1 LSNKLEKLEEQVVK
15 RAAPEEA
22 EFYRALARDVF
33 GKASPAFLDQLDPE
47 SLCAILVGAVKLM
60 DGKQPDDIRVRATN
74 PRYDADGWES
84 SRTALEV
91 TLSDRPFIVD
101 SVTHELKRAGLDLQ
115 HVIHPILSIQRDG
128 KGKLI
133 REIAPEKGGPEVYE
147 LYLIEHVPDDGLQAL
162 EERVLKVLNDVKIAT
177 DDYRAMRDTVR
188 SLCQQLDGLAEAHAA
203 EPIAVQIKE
212 CEDFLYWLESHN
224 FVFLGYREYDIV
236 QTERGPALQVVPET
250 ALGVLRDLASS
261 AYQKPVLLTEL
272 PDNLRQRVTG
282 GPPVVVTKS
291 NQESTVH
298 RPVKMDYVGLK
309 KFDKDLNIVGEQRF
323 FGLFTSGAL
332 STPVKDIPILRKRLE
347 TVLELD
353 GATDGSHDFKQI
365 VTIFNS
371 MPREELFWSE
381 AGQLHRDIRTIM
393 AMQQEHDVRMT
404 LRPDPLHRGALVMVI
419 MPRDRFNT
427 EVRHKVQELL
437 EEVFQARHVDYQLSM
452 GEDEE
457 QVRFHFFLTTDVDFS
472 SLDIPELE
480 SRVVDLTRT
489 WNDRLTERLTST
501 HGEALGHR
509 LGEQFNRAFPDG
521 YMSNTTFGMA
531 VRDIDHLVGRLDNKE
546 PYRVGIF
553 NPTNESY
560 AEEATA
566 VRIYHDEDSL
576 VLSDVLPILENLGLR
591 VLLQSSHKVHF
602 QHCGES
608 QTATIDIFRV
618 QNRWTEKPLDMR
630 RDRDRLVSA
639 ITALLGKEAESNR
652 LNGLVVSGGLTWRE
666 VSLLRTYQ
674 THLSQV
680 SLSTSRNFI
689 TDTLLA
695 HPGPAELIYRYFEA
709 KFQPHFKDR
718 EAAMASRKEAFYD
731 SLNKVSSLSFDRTLR
746 ALFNLVEATVRTNFY
761 LDKPY
766 ISHKVS
772 SREVVEMPEPRP
784 LYEIVVVGPGVDG
797 IHLRGGMVARGGLRW
812 SDRPDD
818 FRTEV
823 LGLMKTQMTKNAV
836 IVPVGS
842 KGGFVIKRPPADRE
856 SLMAYVVEQ
865 YKTFIRGLLDLTDN
879 NKGGKVV
886 QPEGLVIY
894 DGPDPY
900 LVVAADKGTASFSD
914 IANSVSQEYGF
925 WLGDAFASGGSHGY
939 DHKKEGITARGA
951 WECVKRHFFEMGV
964 DVMSQEFTC
973 AGIGDMSGDV
983 FGNGM
988 IYTDKTRLVAAFN
1001 HMHIFL
1007 DPSPDAAS
1015 SFVERKRLFELP
1027 RSTWDDYDKSLISK
1041 GGGVFDRAAKAIP
1054 LSLEAQALLGVEV
1067 PEMNGQE
1074 LVRAILKMPVDLL
1087 WNGGIGNYVR
1097 SSTESNADVGD
1108 SSNDAVR
1115 ITAPE
1120 VRAKVIGEG
1129 GNGGFTQLGRIEYAR
1144 LGGRINTDAI
1154 DNSAGVDMSDHEV
1167 NIKILLQPLV
1177 SHGDLSF
1184 EDRNRIL
1191 GSMTNEVN
1199 ALVLKDNYWQSLCL
1213 SIGEKRSKEDLTLFS
1228 SLMSYLAE
1236 RGPLDKAVEFL
1247 PDRKAIQERVRA
1259 SEGFTRPE
1267 LAIILA
1273 YTKMG
1278 LYRRILE
1285 TDFPDEPLFQHYL
1298 HDYFPTYLKEN
1309 YADRIRKHQLRR
1321 EIIATQFTNVVI
1333 DLLGITFVHRTI
1345 RDTGAT
1351 PIQVI
1356 RAALAALEIAD
1367 AKTFLR
1373 KLAEY
1378 DNKVSAESFYYVL
1391 SGMVRALENVVNW
1404 ILLTDADLSSI
1415 SSFIESYRERLKEL
1429 REGLFKILPPEQV
1442 QRLTGL
1448 EKRFEGM
1455 GFGKEFARYVASLDY
1470 VPSGIGIVDN
1480 ARIAE
1485 VPLGEA
1491 ARRYYLVGEKLRIA
1505 WLREQLRGVE
1515 TQDKWSTIANVGLIM
1530 DLRQVQLRLS
1540 LTDVDLDSLPG
1551 NPVARYVQFVR
1562 EIEAEEAFGQASG
1575 DVLARLLAQI
1585 AEGARRKAL
1594 EGSVEMPALPAAP
1607 VLPIGSPE
1615 LAPS

>member
-1 LSNKLEKLEEQVVK
+1 MSNKLEKLEEHVVK

-22 EFYRALARDVF
+22 EFYRGLVRDVF
-33 GKASPAFLDQLDPE
+33 GKANPAFLEQLDQE
-47 SLCAILVGAVKLM
+47 SLAAILSGAVKLM
-60 DGKQPDDIRVRATN
+60 DHKQPDEIRVRATN

-84 SRTALEV
+84 NRTALEV

-101 SVTHELKRAGLDLQ
+101 SVCHELKRAGLDLQ
-115 HVIHPILSIQRDG
+115 FLIHPILHIQREAN
-128 KGKLI
+128 GKLI
-133 REIAPEKGGPEVYE
+133 RELAPDKGEVEVYE
-147 LYLIEHVPDDGLQAL
+147 LYLIEKVPDEGLKAL
-162 EERVLKVLNDVKIAT
+162 EERVARILNDVKIAT
-177 DDYRAMRDTVR
+177 DDYRPMREVVTN
-188 SLCQQLDGLAEAHAA
+188 LCGQLADLAEAHSA
-203 EPIAVQIKE
+203 EPIAVQVRE
-212 CEDFLYWLESHN
+212 CEEFLRWLEQHN
-224 FVFLGYREYDIV
+224 YVFLGYREYDIIS
-236 QTERGPALQVVPET
+236 TDKGPALKVIPET
-250 ALGVLRDLASS
+250 ALGILRDISTS
-261 AYQKPVLLTEL
+261 AYQQAVPLSEL

-282 GPPVVVTKS
+282 GPPIVVTKA

-309 KFDKDLNIVGEQRF
+309 KFDKDLKVVGEQRF
-323 FGLFTSGAL
+323 YGLFTSGAL

-347 TVLELD
+347 IVLELD
-353 GATDGSHDFKQI
+353 GAKDGSHDFKQI

-393 AMQQEHDVRMT
+393 ALQQEHDVRLT

-427 EVRHKVQELL
+427 EVRHKVQQLL
-437 EEVFQARHVDYQLSM
+437 EEVFSAHHVDYQLSM

-457 QVRFHFFLTTDVDFS
+457 QVRFHFFLTTDVDLAS
-472 SLDIPELE
+472 IDIPELE

-489 WNDRLTERLTST
+489 WNDRLTERLIST
-501 HGEALGHR
+501 HGDAGNR

-521 YMSNTTFGMA
+521 YMANTSFGMA
-531 VRDIDHLVGRLDNKE
+531 VRDIDNLIERVDKKE
-546 PYRVGIF
+546 TYRVGIF
-553 NPTNESY
+553 NPTNETY
-560 AEEATA
+560 AEEATS
-566 VRIYHDEDSL
+566 VRIYHDRDSL

-602 QHCGES
+602 QHGGEH
-608 QTATIDIFRV
+608 TATIDIFRV
-618 QNRWTEKPLDMR
+618 QNRWTEQPLDMR
-630 RDRDRLVSA
+630 KDRDRLVA
-639 ITALLGKEAESNR
+639 AVTALLGKDAESNR
-652 LNGLVVSGGLTWRE
+652 LNGLIVSGGLTWRE

-680 SLSTSRNFI
+680 SASTSRNFI
-689 TDTLLA
+689 TDTMLA
-695 HPGPAELIYRYFEA
+695 HPEPAELIYRYFEA
-709 KFQPHFKDR
+709 KFQPNFPDR
-718 EAAMASRKEAFYD
+718 EAAMASRKEAFYE
-731 SLNKVSSLSFDRTLR
+731 SLDKVSSLAFDRTLR

-761 LDKPY
+761 LDKSY

-772 SREVVEMPEPRP
+772 SREVSEMPEPRP
-784 LYEIVVVGPGVDG
+784 LFEIVVVGPGVEG

-842 KGGFVIKRPPADRE
+842 KGGFFVKRPPADRNA
-856 SLMAYVVEQ
+856 LMPHVVEQ
-865 YKTFIRGLLDLTDN
+865 YKTFLRGLLDLTDN
-879 NKGGKVV
+879 NKGGKVIH
-886 QPEGLVIY
+886 PEGLVIY

-900 LVVAADKGTASFSD
+900 LVVAADKGTATFSD
-914 IANSVSQEYGF
+914 YANSISAEYDF

-951 WECVKRHFFEMGV
+951 WECVKRHFFEMGL
-964 DVMSQEFTC
+964 DVMSEEFTC
-973 AGIGDMSGDV
+973 AGIGDMAGDV
-983 FGNGM
+983 FGNGL
-988 IYTDKTRLVAAFN
+988 IYTDKTRLQAAFN
-1001 HMHIFL
+1001 HLHIFL
-1007 DPSPDAAS
+1007 DPNPDAAA
-1015 SFVERKRLFELP
+1015 SFAERNRMFRLP

-1041 GGGVFDRAAKAIP
+1041 GGGVFSRASKAIP
-1054 LSLEAQALLGVEV
+1054 LSPEVKAMLQVEADEMSGLELI
-1067 PEMNGQE
+1067 
-1074 LVRAILKMPVDLL
+1074 RAILKMPVDLL

-1097 SSTESNADVGD
+1097 SSTETNADAGD
-1108 SSNDAVR
+1108 SSNDALR

-1120 VRAKVIGEG
+1120 LRARVVGEG
-1129 GNGGFTQLGRIEYAR
+1129 GNGGLTQLARIEYAR

-1184 EDRNRIL
+1184 EDRNKVL
-1191 GSMTNEVN
+1191 ESMTSEVN
-1199 ALVLKDNYWQSLCL
+1199 ALVLKDNYWQSLCI
-1213 SIGEKRSKEDLTLFS
+1213 SMAEKRSKADLPLVT
-1228 SLMSYLAE
+1228 SLMDYLAE
-1236 RGPLDKAVEFL
+1236 RGPLDRAVEFL
-1247 PDRKAIQERVRA
+1247 PDRRAIQERARA
-1259 SEGFTRPE
+1259 GEGFTRPE

-1298 HDYFPTYLKEN
+1298 NDYFPTYLKEN
-1309 YADRIRKHQLRR
+1309 YAERIKKHSLRR

-1333 DLLGITFVHRTI
+1333 DLLGLTFVHRTI

-1367 AKTFLR
+1367 AKTFLK

-1378 DNKVSAESFYYVL
+1378 DSTVSSESFYYVL
-1391 SGMVRALENVVNW
+1391 QGMVRALETVVNW

-1415 SSFIESYRERLKEL
+1415 SNFIESYRERLKEL

-1442 QRLTGL
+1442 ERLTGL
-1448 EKRFEGM
+1448 EKRFEAM
-1455 GFGKEFARYVASLDY
+1455 GFPKDFSRYVASLDY

-1480 ARIAE
+1480 ARMAD

-1515 TQDKWSTIANVGLIM
+1515 AKDKWANIANVGLIM

-1540 LTDVDLDSLPG
+1540 LTDVDLDTLPG
-1551 NPVARYVQFVR
+1551 NPVARYR
-1562 EIEAEEAFGQASG
+1562 EFIREVEAEEAFGQASG

-1594 EGSVEMPALPAAP
+1594 EGSVEMQAVPTPGLP
-1607 VLPIGSPE
+1607 VGSPG
-1615 LAPS
+1615 

>member
-1 LSNKLEKLEEQVVK
+1 MSNKLEKLEEHVVK
-15 RAAPEEA
+15 RGNPEEA
-22 EFYRALARDVF
+22 DFNRALVREVF
-33 GKASPAFLDQLDPE
+33 GKANPAFLEALDTE
-47 SLCAILVGAVKLM
+47 SLAAILGGALKLM
-60 DGKQPDDIRVRATN
+60 DGKESEEIRVRATN

-84 SRTALEV
+84 TRTALEV
-91 TLSDRPFIVD
+91 ALSDRPFIVD
-101 SVTHELKRAGLDLQ
+101 SVCHELKRAGLDLQ
-115 HVIHPILSIQRDG
+115 FLIHPILHVQRDG
-128 KGKLI
+128 KGRLI
-133 REIAPEKGGPEVYE
+133 REFVPGKGKPEVYE
-147 LYLIEHVPDDGLQAL
+147 LYLIERVPDEGLPAL
-162 EERVLKVLNDVKIAT
+162 EERVLKVLSDVKIAT
-177 DDYRAMRDTVR
+177 DDYRLMRETVKG
-188 SLCQQLDGLAEAHAA
+188 LCAELSGLAAAHTSK
-203 EPIAVQIKE
+203 PIAQEIRE
-212 CEDFLYWLESHN
+212 CEDFLHWLESHN

-236 QTERGPALQVVPET
+236 DSPKGPALKVVPET
-250 ALGVLRDLASS
+250 ALGVLRDLSTS
-261 AYQKPVLLTEL
+261 AYTEAVPLSEL
-272 PDNLRQRVTG
+272 PDNLRGRVTG
-282 GPPVVVTKS
+282 GPSIIVTKANS
-291 NQESTVH
+291 ESTIH
-298 RPVKMDYVGLK
+298 RPVKMDYIGLK
-309 KFDKDLNIVGEQRF
+309 KFDKDLKVVGERRF
-323 FGLFTSGAL
+323 LGLFTSGAL
-332 STPVKDIPILRKRLE
+332 STPVKDIPILRNRLK
-347 TVLELD
+347 TVLDLD
-353 GATDGSHDFKQI
+353 GSSDGSHDYKQI
-365 VTIFNS
+365 ITIFNS

-381 AGQLHRDIRTIM
+381 ASQLHRDIRTIM
-393 AMQQEHDVRMT
+393 AMQQEHDVRLT

-427 EVRHKVQELL
+427 EVRHRVQQLL
-437 EEVFQARHVDYQLSM
+437 EETFQASHVDYQLSM

-457 QVRFHFFLTTDVDFS
+457 QVRFHFFLTTDADFS
-472 SLDIPELE
+472 SIDIPELE

-489 WNDRLTERLTST
+489 WNDRLTERLVAA
-501 HGEALGHR
+501 HGDTVGHR
-509 LGEQFNRAFPDG
+509 LGEQFDRAFPDG
-521 YMSNTTFGMA
+521 YMSNTSFGMT
-531 VRDIDHLVGRLDNKE
+531 VHDIANLVERIDSNEVFK
-546 PYRVGIF
+546 VGIF
-553 NPTNESY
+553 NPTGESY
-560 AEEATA
+560 AVEATS
-566 VRIYHDEDSL
+566 VRIYHDRDSL

-602 QHCGES
+602 QHAGVAHS
-608 QTATIDIFRV
+608 STIDVFRV
-618 QNRWTEKPLDMR
+618 QNRWTEQPLDMR
-630 RDRDRLVSA
+630 KDRNRVVDA
-639 ITALLGKEAESNR
+639 MTALLGKDAESNR
-652 LNGLVVSGGLTWRE
+652 LNGLVISGGLTWRE

-695 HPGPAELIYRYFEA
+695 HPECGELIYRYFEA
-709 KFQPHFKDR
+709 KFQPDFANR
-718 EAAMASRKEAFYD
+718 EAAMAVRRETFFD
-731 SLNKVSSLSFDRTLR
+731 SLNKVSSLAFDRTLR
-746 ALFNLVEATVRTNFY
+746 ALFNLVEATVRTNFF
-761 LDKPY
+761 LGKSY

-772 SREVVEMPEPRP
+772 SRAVGEMPEPRP
-784 LYEIVVVGPGVDG
+784 LFEIVVVGTGVEG

-842 KGGFVIKRPPADRE
+842 KGGFVIKRPPAERE
-856 SLMAYVVEQ
+856 ALMVYVVEQ
-865 YKTFIRGLLDLTDN
+865 YKTFLRGLLDLTDN

-886 QPEGLVIY
+886 HPDGLVIY

-900 LVVAADKGTASFSD
+900 LVVAADKGTATFSD
-914 IANSVSQEYGF
+914 YANGVSAEYDF

-951 WECVKRHFFEMGV
+951 WECVKRHFFELGV
-964 DVMSQEFTC
+964 DVKSHEFTC
-973 AGIGDMSGDV
+973 AGIGDLAGDV

-988 IYTDKTRLVAAFN
+988 IYTDKLRLQAAFN

-1007 DPSPDAAS
+1007 DPNPDAAS
-1015 SFVERKRLFELP
+1015 SYKERVRMFNLP

-1041 GGGVFDRAAKAIP
+1041 GGGVFSRASKSIP
-1054 LSLEAQALLGVEV
+1054 LSSEVKAMLGVEV
-1067 PEMNGQE
+1067 DEMNGVE
-1074 LVRAILKMPVDLL
+1074 LIRAILKMPVDLL

-1097 SSTESNADVGD
+1097 SSVETNADCGD
-1108 SSNDAVR
+1108 SSNDALRVA
-1115 ITAPE
+1115 APDL
-1120 VRAKVIGEG
+1120 RAKVVGEG

-1184 EDRNRIL
+1184 EERNNVL
-1191 GSMTNEVN
+1191 ESMTKEVN

-1213 SIGEKRSKEDLTLFS
+1213 SVAEKRSREDVTLFA
-1228 SLMSYLAE
+1228 SLMDYLAE
-1236 RGPLDKAVEFL
+1236 RGPLDKVVEFL
-1247 PDRKAIQERVRA
+1247 PDRKAIQERVRTGD
-1259 SEGFTRPE
+1259 GFTRPE

-1278 LYRRILE
+1278 LYRRMLE

-1298 HDYFPTYLKEN
+1298 HDYFPTLLKDS
-1309 YADRIRKHQLRR
+1309 YAERIKKHSLRR

-1356 RAALAALEIAD
+1356 RAALAALEICD

-1378 DNKVSAESFYYVL
+1378 DSKVSGESFYYALDV
-1391 SGMVRALENVVNW
+1391 MVKALENVVNW
-1404 ILLTDADLSSI
+1404 MLLTDADLSSI
-1415 SSFIESYRERLKEL
+1415 SKFIESYRERLTEL

-1448 EKRFEGM
+1448 EKRFENM
-1455 GFGKEFARYVASLDY
+1455 GFSKEFSRYVGSVDY

-1480 ARIAE
+1480 ARMAN

-1505 WLREQLRGVE
+1505 WLREQLRSVE
-1515 TQDKWSTIANVGLIM
+1515 TKDKWATIANVGLIM
-1530 DLRQVQLRLS
+1530 DLRQIQLRLS
-1540 LTDVDLDSLPG
+1540 LTDVDLDCLPG
-1551 NPVARYVQFVR
+1551 NPVARYTQFVG
-1562 EIEAEEAFGQASG
+1562 EVEHGEAFGQASG

-1594 EGSVEMPALPAAP
+1594 EGSVEMPAVPAVMP
-1607 VLPIGSPE
+1607 VGSPG
-1615 LAPS
+1615 